1 MAKTAEQKKKEA
13 AAMKIWAAKHGKL
26 AKKVLEKKTKQS
38 GRKAINTEVHKSSLA
53 LKNPVPATKSKAVT
67 KPTST
72 KAVRSTSTSSSSSK
86 TKGDGSVK
94 AIPVKRSGS
103 TEVKNNKPVQAK
115 SKPIKSNP
123 ALKTQPPKASTRRT
137 ERVKEDPRVR
147 GLRNNVSEMKADT
160 RKRNQK
166 KAFTN
171 TGIPARPSKNPKKGD
186 VYKQPFGNVMVYNG
200 TKWVRK

>member
-1 MAKTAEQKKKEA
+1 MAETAEQKKKKA
-13 AAMKIWAAKHGKL
+13 AAMKIWAATHGKL

-38 GRKAINTEVHKSSLA
+38 GKKAINKEVHKSSLA
-53 LKNPVPATKSKAVT
+53 LKDPAPATKPKS

-72 KAVRSTSTSSSSSK
+72 KAVKSASTSTNSSK

-94 AIPVKRSGS
+94 AIPVRRSGS
-103 TEVKNNKPVQAK
+103 TEVKNSKPVQAK

-123 ALKTQPPKASTRRT
+123 ALKTQPTRRT
-137 ERVKEDPRVR
+137 KRVKEDPRAR
-147 GLRNNVSEMKADT
+147 GLRNNVRDMEAAT

-186 VYKQPFGNVMVYNG
+186 LYKKAFGNVMVYNG

>member
-1 MAKTAEQKKKEA
+1 MAKTAEEKKKEA
-13 AAMKIWAAKHGKL
+13 AAMKIWAATHGNL

-38 GRKAINTEVHKSSLA
+38 GRKAIKSVVDEKRITGGQDISTL
-53 LKNPVPATKSKAVT
+53 KSKPS
-67 KPTST
+67 KT
-72 KAVRSTSTSSSSSK
+72 KAVKSTSTSTSSSK

-123 ALKTQPPKASTRRT
+123 ALKTQPPKASARRT
-137 ERVKEDPRVR
+137 KRVKEDPRVR

>member
-38 GRKAINTEVHKSSLA
+38 GKEAINKEVHKSSLA
-53 LKNPVPATKSKAVT
+53 LKDPAPATKPKA
-67 KPTST
+67 KPSST
-72 KAVRSTSTSSSSSK
+72 KAVRSTSSSTNSSK

-115 SKPIKSNP
+115 SKPIPSNP
-123 ALKTQPPKASTRRT
+123 ALKTQPRKASTRRT
-137 ERVKEDPRVR
+137 NRVKEDPRAR
-147 GLRNNVSEMKADT
+147 SLRNNVREMKAAT

-171 TGIPARPSKNPKKGD
+171 TGIPARPSKNPKKGEK
-186 VYKQPFGNVMVYNG
+186 YKPPFGNVMVYNG
-200 TKWVRK
+200 TKWVRE

>member
-38 GRKAINTEVHKSSLA
+38 GKKAINQEVHKSSLA
-53 LKNPVPATKSKAVT
+53 LKNPAPATKAKTKAVA

-72 KAVRSTSTSSSSSK
+72 KAVRSASTSTSSSK

-94 AIPVKRSGS
+94 AIKVQRTGS
-103 TEVKNNKPVQAK
+103 TEVKPVQAK

-123 ALKTQPPKASTRRT
+123 ALKSQPPKASTRRT
-137 ERVKEDPRVR
+137 KSVKEDPRAR
-147 GLRNNVSEMKADT
+147 GLKNNVSQMKAAT